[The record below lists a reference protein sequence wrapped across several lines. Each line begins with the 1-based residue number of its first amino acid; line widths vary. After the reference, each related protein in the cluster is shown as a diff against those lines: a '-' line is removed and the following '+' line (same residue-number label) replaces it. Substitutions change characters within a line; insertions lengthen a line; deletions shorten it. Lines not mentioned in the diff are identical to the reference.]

1 MIISPGVF
9 FIFSKYWFFGV
20 LGEKCAKNGPK
31 WQNILSIVLNI
42 SGTIH
47 HMIVIYGV
55 VHMCKM
61 IISPDFFFHFFKI
74 LFFWVFK
81 RVKRQ
86 KTVQNDRKFCLSHF
100 ISQELYVIW
109 LSFMVHTCKMIIS
122 SGVLFSFSKIWFFGL
137 LGG

>member
-1 MIISPGVF
+1 MVHICKIIISPGVF
-9 FIFSKYWFFGV
+9 FSFPKFWFFRL
-20 LGEKCAKNGPK
+20 LGRGKKAKNGPK
-31 WQNILSIVLNI
+31 WQKILSAMLHI

-55 VHMCKM
+55 VHMFKM

-74 LFFWVFK
+74 LIFWVVK

-100 ISQELYVIW
+100 YTSYGCHLWYTCVI
-109 LSFMVHTCKMIIS
+109 FFS
-122 SGVLFSFSKIWFFGL
+122 SSKIWFFLL